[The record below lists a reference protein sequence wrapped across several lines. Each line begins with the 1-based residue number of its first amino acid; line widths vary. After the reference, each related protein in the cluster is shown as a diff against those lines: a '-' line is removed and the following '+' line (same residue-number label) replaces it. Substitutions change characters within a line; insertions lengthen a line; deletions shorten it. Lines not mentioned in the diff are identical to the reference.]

1 MKIAFLIGVNDVGG
15 AEFVSYHHVMMAYR
29 NGFDVIVLSG
39 TTGRF
44 YELIKT
50 SGVKIEVVTMNPT
63 LDKVSRL
70 IHGCD
75 VVFNCN
81 FFAITPL
88 VIQLKQKIGF
98 RYLTILHSD
107 INWVYN
113 QVVKFEKG
121 TDGYYA
127 IHQKI
132 MDSFIS
138 YGVMDKRKFVVIPN
152 CVDFDLISAESHY
165 HTTVRSK
172 FGFKDGD
179 FVIGMITRVA
189 ADKNIL
195 DAVKILAKLPA
206 SINARLLIIGGVCAS
221 AASADY
227 LMRVNRLIQTIGAGK
242 FRNRVTITGNLATED
257 VYKTM
262 QAFDI
267 GLNCSPSEGLPI
279 ALLEMMG
286 AGIPCVMP
294 GIGDIPDVLTG
305 RGIVVPIRQRL
316 EIKEILAEPCY
327 SPAEMELFVQAIT
340 YLHRQRASLGL
351 MGNDAA
357 QYVSEFR
364 SLKFQEKHFL
374 NFLDMGK
381 KTEVGSRKTEEKVK
395 AKSDASIA
403 AIDLIDNTIEGS
415 TVETQLIASVLKEPQ
430 LIAPIPEFPKVSV
443 LMPIRDGNEMWI
455 GKAIESI
462 ANQDYE
468 GEMELLVINHDCRL
482 SQAAFIERLVMEQSS
497 QKIPIACLV
506 IKDVTLQ
513 FSEVLDFGVGYSNG
527 DIIVRMDCDD
537 IAEPNLVSK
546 MVEFLEANK
555 DFDVCGV
562 QVQFFGAKEM
572 VTTHP
577 PVVTRQSAFEMPGT
591 WFINHP
597 GVAIRKSALLNVGGY
612 GKTKTGFAEDYH
624 LWCEILKSGGMIA
637 NLPDV
642 LLNYRCYQKEWR
654 YPEGYAEFLQ
664 KEKAGLKGH

>member
-15 AEFVSYHHVMMAYR
+15 AEFVSYQHVLMAYR
-29 NGFDVIVLSG
+29 NGFDVVVLSG
-39 TTGRF
+39 TTGKF
-44 YELIKT
+44 YDLIKS
-50 SGVKIEVVTMNPT
+50 SGIRIEVVTMNPT
-63 LDKVSRL
+63 LDMVSRL
-70 IHGCD
+70 IHGYD

-81 FFAITPL
+81 FFAITPT

-107 INWVYN
+107 IIWVYN
-113 QVVKFEKG
+113 QVVKFERD

-127 IHQKI
+127 IHKKI

-152 CVDFDLISAESHY
+152 CVDFDLISAASHY
-165 HTTVRSK
+165 RTTVRRE
-172 FGFKDGD
+172 FGFKEGD

-195 DAVKILAKLPA
+195 DTVKILSKLPE
-206 SINARLLIIGGVCAS
+206 SICARLLIVGG
-221 AASADY
+221 AAATPESEGY
-227 LMRVNRLIQTIGAGK
+227 LIRVNQLVQTIQAGR
-242 FRNRVTITGNLATED
+242 FRNRVIVTGNLATED
-257 VYKTM
+257 VYRTM

-305 RGIVVPIRQRL
+305 RGIVVPLRQRL
-316 EIKEILAEPCY
+316 EITEILAEPCY
-327 SPAEMELFVQAIT
+327 SPAEIELFVQEINNL
-340 YLHRQRASLGL
+340 YQHPVDRKRRGK
-351 MGNDAA
+351 DAA
-357 QYVSEFR
+357 RYVSEFR
-364 SLKFQEKHFL
+364 SLKFQEKLFL

-381 KTEVGSRKTEEKVK
+381 KTKGATTNGLPVPGEEVKIKNE
-395 AKSDASIA
+395 
-403 AIDLIDNTIEGS
+403 
-415 TVETQLIASVLKEPQ
+415 ETQI
-430 LIAPIPEFPKVSV
+430 IAPVPEFPKVSV
-443 LMPIRDGNEMWI
+443 LMPIRDGNEIWI
-455 GKAIESI
+455 EKAVASI
-462 ANQDYE
+462 VSQDYS
-468 GEMELLVINHDCRL
+468 GEIELVIINHDCRL
-482 SQAAFIERLVMEQSS
+482 SLSQVIDHIEDDVRMS
-497 QKIPIACLV
+497 V
-506 IKDVTLQ
+506 IKGNAPGAEIKVIKISDANLQ
-513 FSEVLDFGVGYSNG
+513 FSQALDLGVESCGG

-546 MVEFLEANK
+546 LVEFLEANK
-555 DFDVCGV
+555 EIDVCGV

-577 PVVTRQSAFEMPGT
+577 PLVTRQSAFEMPGT

-624 LWCEILKSGGMIA
+624 LWCKILKSGGMIA
-637 NLPDV
+637 NLEDV

-664 KEKAGLKGH
+664 KEKAGLKG